1 MRYWKLII
9 GIITPLIFTIWLIP
23 TAVSASFV
31 IDHNDEVN
39 KLRRQFAA
47 EGMLRAFLTGPMEK
61 DESYK
66 KDIATVIGF
75 PGPYDIEKFKLSE
88 EYLYV
93 EPFKFPVINKKRNN
107 WTDYIYISSELKEKV
122 KNLKFESWNDTLK
135 TEFVEKGW
143 ARIIFYDNK
152 PVGYMLIKFYE
163 DTGDYKIFEFSPVSP
178 ALGEAVENMKK
189 FLTDKG
195 LNSKV
200 KIFYPGFWRGES
212 LYVVSDDG
220 NWWAVGVK
228 GFEDKIRAF
237 NAIKDA
243 LNKRPK
249 EILDD
254 VEKFGKLL
262 KEAPEKIKIGG
273 PSYPPLY
280 EVIKNEEERRKNVL
294 IAVFLLIGTGALVIG
309 ISLSKKDKF
318 KQLSSNLRS

>member
-23 TAVSASFV
+23 TAVSVSFV

-66 KDIATVIGF
+66 KDIASVIDF
-75 PGPYDIEKFKLSE
+75 QGPYDIEKFKVSE
-88 EYLYV
+88 EYLYI
-93 EPFKFPVINKKRNN
+93 EPFNFPVINKNRKNKG
-107 WTDYIYISSELKEKV
+107 DYIYISNELKEKV
-122 KNLKFESWNDTLK
+122 KNLKFNSWNDTLN

-143 ARIIFYDNK
+143 ARIIFYDSK

-178 ALGEAVENMKK
+178 ELGEAVENMKK

-195 LNSKV
+195 LNPRV

-220 NWWAVGVK
+220 NWWAAGVK
-228 GFEDKIRAF
+228 GFEDKIRDF
-237 NAIKDA
+237 NVIKDA

-249 EILDD
+249 EILDE
-254 VEKFGKLL
+254 VENYGKLL
-262 KEAPEKIKIGG
+262 KEAPEKIEYGG
-273 PSYPPLY
+273 PPYPPLY

-294 IAVFLLIGTGALVIG
+294 IAIFLLIGTGVLV
-309 ISLSKKDKF
+309 LSILLAKKNKF
-318 KQLSSNLRS
+318 KQLCNQL

>member
-1 MRYWKLII
+1 MRYWKLVI

-61 DESYK
+61 SESYK
-66 KDIATVIGF
+66 KDIASVIGF
-75 PGPYDIEKFKLSE
+75 QGPYDIEKFKVSE
-88 EYLYV
+88 EYLYI
-93 EPFKFPVINKKRNN
+93 EPFNFPVINKNRKNKA
-107 WTDYIYISSELKEKV
+107 DYIYISNKLKEKV
-122 KNLKFESWNDTLK
+122 KNLKFNSWKDTLN

-143 ARIIFYDNK
+143 ARVIFYDNK

-178 ALGEAVENMKK
+178 ELGEAVENMKK

-195 LNSKV
+195 LNPRV

-228 GFEDKIRAF
+228 GFEDKIRDF
-237 NAIKDA
+237 NVIKDA
-243 LNKRPK
+243 L
-249 EILDD
+249 
-254 VEKFGKLL
+254 
-262 KEAPEKIKIGG
+262 
-273 PSYPPLY
+273 
-280 EVIKNEEERRKNVL
+280 
-294 IAVFLLIGTGALVIG
+294 
-309 ISLSKKDKF
+309 
-318 KQLSSNLRS
+318 